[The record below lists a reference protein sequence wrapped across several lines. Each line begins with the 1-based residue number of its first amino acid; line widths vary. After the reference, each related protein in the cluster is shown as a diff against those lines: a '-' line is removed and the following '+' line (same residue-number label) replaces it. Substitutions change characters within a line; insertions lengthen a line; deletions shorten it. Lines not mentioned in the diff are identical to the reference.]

1 MEPKQNIVALVQAR
15 MNSSRLP
22 GKVLK
27 KIGTIPSLELLLHR
41 LQKSKLID
49 EIIVVTSINPAD
61 DSLYEMVTN
70 LGFHCSRG
78 SENNVLQRYID
89 AIQKTLAKTIVR
101 ITGDCPLIDPAVVD
115 KVIEAYK
122 SANVMYASNIDPPS
136 FPDGMDVEVIDRKCL
151 ESLSECSLEIRHLE
165 HVTSFIRENK
175 HYTKANLKASK
186 NLSKLRLTLD
196 ESSDLEVISSIVK
209 HFHPRMDFTLKEIIK
224 LYDQSPSMFE
234 KNAHL
239 TRNEGSTRSSG
250 QKLWTKAK
258 TIIPGGNMLLSK
270 RTELFH
276 PDNWPAYFERAK
288 GCMIWDLDGK
298 KYTDMSLMGVGTN
311 ILGCANEEVD
321 QAVKR
326 NIDKSNMS
334 TLNCPEEVFLA
345 EKLIS
350 MHSWSEMARFA
361 RTGGEANSIA
371 IRIAR
376 AATGKDGVAI
386 CGYHGWHDW
395 YLATNLG
402 CHDGLKEHLLPGLPT
417 NGVPKA
423 LKNTTFPFRYND
435 IAGLKKIVAEN
446 DIGVIKM
453 EVTRNKQPNKKFLK
467 SVKQLATENGLLLI
481 FDECTS
487 GFRENFG
494 GIHLKYG
501 VNPDLAIF
509 GKALGNGYAITAILG
524 TRIVM
529 EEAQNSFISSTFWTE
544 RIGVTA
550 ALKTL
555 EIMERDQTWSII
567 TQIGNKIQSIWKDLA
582 TTHGLKIEISG
593 IPSLTSYKF
602 CSENNLKY
610 KTLITQEMLKKYFL
624 TSNAIYST
632 VAHKPDIINNYSNE
646 LNKIFGLIA
655 DCENQK
661 LDIGKLIEGSVC
673 HEGFHRLN

>member
-1 MEPKQNIVALVQAR
+1 MEPKQNIIAIVQAR

-27 KIGTIPSLELLLHR
+27 KIGNMSSLELLLLR
-41 LQKSKLID
+41 LKKSKLID
-49 EIIVVTSINPAD
+49 KIVVATSINPVD
-61 DSLYEMVTN
+61 DILYEMVID

-89 AIQKTLAKTIVR
+89 TIEKSPAKTIVR
-101 ITGDCPLIDPAVVD
+101 ITGDCPLIDPTLVD
-115 KVIEAYK
+115 KVIKTYK
-122 SANVMYASNIDPPS
+122 RTNAVYASNIEPPS

-151 ESLSECSLEIRHLE
+151 ERLLAFPLENRHLE

-175 HYTKANLKASK
+175 NYTKANLKAKK

-196 ESSDLEVISSIVK
+196 ENSDLEVISSVVK
-209 HFHPRMDFTLKEIIK
+209 HFHPKTDFTLQDIIK
-224 LYDQSPSMFE
+224 LYE
-234 KNAHL
+234 KNPSIFQKNIHL
-239 TRNEGSTRSSG
+239 DRNEGSTMSNG
-250 QKLWTKAK
+250 QKLWRKAK

-276 PDNWPAYFERAK
+276 PDHWPAYFEKAK
-288 GCMIWDLDGK
+288 GCMIWDLDGR
-298 KYTDMSLMGVGTN
+298 KYADMSLMGVGTN
-311 ILGCANEEVD
+311 ILGYANKEVD
-321 QAVKR
+321 QAVKN

-395 YLATNLG
+395 YLATNLSN
-402 CHDGLKEHLLPGLPT
+402 HDSLKEHLLPGLST
-417 NGVPKA
+417 NGVPRK
-423 LKNTTFPFRYND
+423 LKNTTFPFKYND
-435 IAGLKKIVAEN
+435 INSLKKIISEN

-453 EVTRNKQPNKKFLK
+453 EVTRNIQPSKNFLK
-467 SVKQLATENGLLLI
+467 SVKQIAKENRLVLI

-524 TRIVM
+524 TRPVM

-555 EIMERDQTWSII
+555 EIMKRDQTWDTISE
-567 TQIGNKIQSIWKDLA
+567 IGKNIQSIWKDLA
-582 TTHGLKIEISG
+582 SIYGLNIEISG
-593 IPSLTSYKF
+593 IPSLSSYKF
-602 CSENNLKY
+602 CGESNLKY
-610 KTLITQEMLKKYFL
+610 KTLVTQEMLKKNFL
-624 TSNAIYST
+624 ASNAVYST
-632 VAHKPDIINNYSNE
+632 VAHQPKIIAKYSDE
-646 LNKIFGLIA
+646 LEKIFRLIA

-661 LDIGKLIEGSVC
+661 LDIDKLIEGSVC
-673 HEGFHRLN
+673 HGGFHRLN